1 MLQRVGV
8 SDEVLLLDSGRT
20 ACAFPSSPDNSLPN
34 RRSEPMKRRDLLA
47 ATGAALVSVKLAQ
60 PAVAQA
66 AAKPL
71 KFIPEGN
78 LQNPDPI

>member
-1 MLQRVGV
+1 
-8 SDEVLLLDSGRT
+8 
-20 ACAFPSSPDNSLPN
+20 
-34 RRSEPMKRRDLLA
+34 MKRRDLLA
-47 ATGAALVSVKLAQ
+47 ATGAALVSVNLAQ